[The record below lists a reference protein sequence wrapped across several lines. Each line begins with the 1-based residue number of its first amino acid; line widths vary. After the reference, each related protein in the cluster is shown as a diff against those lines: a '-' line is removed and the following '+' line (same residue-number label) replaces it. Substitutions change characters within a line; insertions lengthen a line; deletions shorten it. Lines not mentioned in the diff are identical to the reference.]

1 MCIFKLYFSKRLDFF
16 ETFAK
21 NYKKVVILIK
31 IILILEKKME
41 NFETKE
47 DVFDIKSLTMS
58 ILMTPSVANFKGRVH
73 GGDLLKLLDQ
83 VAYACASR
91 YCGKYVVTLSVDS
104 VTFKYPIEVGTLV
117 TFLASVN
124 YTGSSS
130 LEVGIKVISEDI
142 HKRIVTHTNSA
153 YFTMVCVDENGK
165 SVKAPPLEPKT
176 EVEKRRYNNALKRKQ
191 ARIELS
197 KKNI

>member
-1 MCIFKLYFSKRLDFF
+1 MD
-16 ETFAK
+16 
-21 NYKKVVILIK
+21 N
-31 IILILEKKME
+31 ME
-41 NFETKE
+41 N
-47 DVFDIKSLTMS
+47 VFDIKSLTMTV
-58 ILMTPSVANFKGRVH
+58 LMTPAMANFKGRVH

-104 VTFKYPIEVGTLV
+104 VTFKYPIEVGSLV

-124 YTGSSS
+124 YTGTSS
-130 LEVGIKVISEDI
+130 LEVGIKVIAENL

-165 SVKAPPLEPKT
+165 PTSAPKLAPKT
-176 EVEKRRYNNALKRKQ
+176 EAEIRRYNNAMKRKQ

-197 KKNI
+197 KKK

>member
-1 MCIFKLYFSKRLDFF
+1 MD
-16 ETFAK
+16 
-21 NYKKVVILIK
+21 N
-31 IILILEKKME
+31 ME
-41 NFETKE
+41 N
-47 DVFDIKSLTMS
+47 VFDIKSLTMTV
-58 ILMTPSVANFKGRVH
+58 LMTPAMANFKGRVH

-104 VTFKYPIEVGTLV
+104 VTFKYPIEVGSLV

-124 YTGSSS
+124 YTGTSS
-130 LEVGIKVISEDI
+130 LEVGIKVIAENI

-165 SVKAPPLEPKT
+165 PTSAPKLKPKT
-176 EVEKRRYNNALKRKQ
+176 EAEIRRYNNAMKRKQ

-197 KKNI
+197 KKK

>member
-1 MCIFKLYFSKRLDFF
+1 
-16 ETFAK
+16 
-21 NYKKVVILIK
+21 
-31 IILILEKKME
+31 ME

-47 DVFDIKSLTMS
+47 DIFDIKSLTMS

-124 YTGSSS
+124 YTGTSS